1 MVNPINPSQVTK
13 PLAPGRAWFDH
24 GMTVLS
30 YGLTAL
36 AILPLVSLVWKIF
49 SEGLKQLS
57 FNSLTQSLADEPV
70 GFANAILGTLMIV
83 LVSALFSLPTGI
95 ITAIYLSE
103 FGKDIKVARII
114 RFMVRI
120 ISAVPSIVMGVFAY
134 AVLVVTLGK
143 PSALAG
149 SFALA
154 VLMLPMVILATEEA
168 LKLIP
173 QNQRAGSAALG
184 ANQIQTTFKVVI
196 RPALP
201 GITTASL
208 LAIARAAGETAPVLL
223 TAQFSQFY
231 PEGLLNPSPSLS
243 VMIYEYAESPEIA
256 QNELAWTASLV
267 LLVLVMS
274 LSAGARLLVKR
285 SATR

>member
-1 MVNPINPSQVTK
+1 MKYMVRQVEYNHVTR

-36 AILPLVSLVWKIF
+36 ALLPLVSLVWKII
-49 SEGLKQLS
+49 SEGARRLS
-57 FNSLTQSLADEPV
+57 WTTLTRSLIDEPI
-70 GFANAILGTLMIV
+70 GFANAIVGTLMIV
-83 LVSALFSLPTGI
+83 LCASLLSLPIGI
-95 ITAIYLSE
+95 LTAIYLAE
-103 FGKDIKVARII
+103 FGKESTIARAI
-114 RFMVRI
+114 RFIVRM
-120 ISAVPSIVMGVFAY
+120 ISAVPSIIMGVFAY
-134 AVLVVTLGK
+134 AVLVLTIGR

-149 SFALA
+149 SFALG
-154 VLMLPMVILATEEA
+154 VLMLPIVILTAEEA
-168 LKLIP
+168 IKLIP
-173 QNQRAGSAALG
+173 NHQRTGSAALG

-231 PEGLLNPSPSLS
+231 PNSLLNPSPTLA
-243 VMIYEYAESPEIA
+243 VMIYNYAESPLWRKM
-256 QNELAWTASLV
+256 N
-267 LLVLVMS
+267 
-274 LSAGARLLVKR
+274 
-285 SATR
+285 